1 MSEGDGARKFKFL
14 RNGDADPAEL
24 DWGKGIETARQ
35 AISEAMNAKN
45 IAFLLGAGCSSLMK
59 DGNEAGISTM
69 AALAKEFCA
78 ETIGA
83 RAVGYYADVAATAGT
98 EEALEAETETLT
110 DDVEDEAAEEDDD
123 VFGDAADEIDEG
135 WARGADG
142 AAASIVPEPLGS
154 PDLEFEAVP
163 KAWRLTR
170 AEVEYL
176 DELGIDLEHGYS
188 RNLERLMEVLFAQRF
203 VLRQSANATLWPAR
217 DLVDGIIEKVQAFL
231 WERITNGAFARN
243 DTSVRDLYER
253 FYKKL
258 VLRDR
263 SLPRPWVFTT
273 NYDHFSEMAMDRLA
287 IPYANGFSG
296 VVERRFNPASFRY
309 ALAEQLDV
317 ASRKWTAVDA
327 FVYLCKLHGS
337 VTWTEDDHGLF
348 PIREVWPPTPGNRML
363 IYPTPAK
370 QNSSLGS
377 PYADLFREFQSR
389 IVREQSVLVTAG
401 YAFGD
406 EHINNII
413 YQALTIPT
421 FRLIIFAAPET
432 EGEIAKLR
440 ALRDPRIWI
449 IGGDGPTDGSR
460 AHYFDVIVE
469 QFMPQR
475 PSDRIDDAVRKVLQ
489 EMAPAKREEEE

>member
-1 MSEGDGARKFKFL
+1 MSEVEEERKFQFL
-14 RNGDADPAEL
+14 RDGDAEPSEL
-24 DWGKGIETARQ
+24 DWDKGIESARK

-59 DGNEAGISTM
+59 DKKELGIATM
-69 AALAKEFCA
+69 APLAKEFCG
-78 ETIGA
+78 ETIEA
-83 RAVGYYADVAATAGT
+83 RAAGFYSDPPTAG
-98 EEALEAETETLT
+98 
-110 DDVEDEAAEEDDD
+110 
-123 VFGDAADEIDEG
+123 
-135 WARGADG
+135 
-142 AAASIVPEPLGS
+142 
-154 PDLEFEAVP
+154 AVP
-163 KAWRLTR
+163 APWRLTKD
-170 AEVEYL
+170 ELDYL
-176 DELGIDLEHGYS
+176 DALGVDLAKDYS

-203 VLRQSANATLWPAR
+203 VLRQSENP
-217 DLVDGIIEKVQAFL
+217 DLHPYRAVLDGIIKKVQDFL
-231 WERITNGAFARN
+231 WTRVTQGAFATEG
-243 DTSVRDLYER
+243 DTTVRDLYER

-273 NYDHFSEMAMDRLA
+273 NYDHFSELAMDRLG

-296 VVERRFNPASFRY
+296 VVERRFNPAIFRY

-348 PIREVWPPTPGNRML
+348 PIKEVWPPESTNQML

-389 IVREQSVLVTAG
+389 IVREQSVLITAG

-406 EHINNII
+406 EHLNNII

-421 FRLIIFAAPET
+421 FRLVIFAAPDT

-449 IGGDGPTDGSR
+449 IGGNGPSEGTR
-460 AHYFDVIVE
+460 AHYFDMIVE
-469 QFMPQR
+469 HFMPQR
-475 PSDRIDDAVRKVLQ
+475 PSDRIDDAVRKVLS
-489 EMAPAKREEEE
+489 ELAPKRDDETKDGEA

>member
-1 MSEGDGARKFKFL
+1 MSQVAEERKFQFL
-14 RNGDADPAEL
+14 RNGDADPSEL
-24 DWGKGIETARQ
+24 DWSKGIESARQ
-35 AISEAMNAKN
+35 AISETMNAKN
-45 IAFLLGAGCSSLMK
+45 IAFLLGAGCSSLMRDK
-59 DGNEAGISTM
+59 KELGIATM
-69 AALAKEFCA
+69 EPLAKEFCG
-78 ETIGA
+78 ETLEA
-83 RAVGYYADVAATAGT
+83 RAAGFYADPPVA
-98 EEALEAETETLT
+98 
-110 DDVEDEAAEEDDD
+110 
-123 VFGDAADEIDEG
+123 
-135 WARGADG
+135 G
-142 AAASIVPEPLGS
+142 AAPAP
-154 PDLEFEAVP
+154 
-163 KAWRLTR
+163 WRLTK
-170 AEVEYL
+170 VELDYL
-176 DELGIDLEHGYS
+176 DALGIDLAKDYS

-203 VLRQSANATLWPAR
+203 VLRQSENP
-217 DLVDGIIEKVQAFL
+217 DLHPYRAVLDGIIKKVQDFL
-231 WERITNGAFARN
+231 WTRVTQGAFATEG
-243 DTSVRDLYER
+243 DTTVRDLYER

-273 NYDHFSEMAMDRLA
+273 NYDHFSELAMDRLG

-296 VVERRFNPASFRY
+296 VVERRFNPAIFRY

-348 PIREVWPPTPGNRML
+348 PIKEVWPPESSNQML

-389 IVREQSVLVTAG
+389 IVREQSVLITAG

-406 EHINNII
+406 EHLNNII

-421 FRLIIFAAPET
+421 FRLVIFAAPDT

-449 IGGDGPTDGSR
+449 IGGNGPSDGTR
-460 AHYFDVIVE
+460 AHYFDMIVE
-469 QFMPQR
+469 HFMPQR
-475 PSDRIDDAVRKVLQ
+475 PSDRIDDAVRKVLS
-489 EMAPAKREEEE
+489 ELAPKRGDETKDGEA

>member
-1 MSEGDGARKFKFL
+1 MGEESEGRKFQFL
-14 RNGDADPAEL
+14 RNGDAEPSDF
-24 DWGKGIETARQ
+24 DWSKGIESARQ
-35 AISEAMNAKN
+35 VISEAMSAKN

-59 DGNEAGISTM
+59 GDKELGISTM
-69 AALAKEFCA
+69 APLAKEFCG
-78 ETIGA
+78 ETLDA
-83 RAVGYYADVAATAGT
+83 RAAGFYADPPV
-98 EEALEAETETLT
+98 
-110 DDVEDEAAEEDDD
+110 V
-123 VFGDAADEIDEG
+123 
-135 WARGADG
+135 DG
-142 AAASIVPEPLGS
+142 VQAP
-154 PDLEFEAVP
+154 
-163 KAWRLTR
+163 WRLTK
-170 AEVEYL
+170 AELDYL
-176 DELGIDLEHGYS
+176 DALGINLAKDYS
-188 RNLERLMEVLFAQRF
+188 RNLERLMGVLFAQRF
-203 VLRQSANATLWPAR
+203 VLRQSENP
-217 DLVDGIIEKVQAFL
+217 DLHPYRAVLDGIIKKVQDFL
-231 WERITNGAFARN
+231 WTRVTQGAFATEG
-243 DTSVRDLYER
+243 DATVRDLYER

-273 NYDHFSEMAMDRLA
+273 NYDHFSELAMDRLG

-296 VVERRFNPASFRY
+296 VVERRFNPATFRY

-348 PIREVWPPTPGNRML
+348 PIKEVWPPKSTNQML

-389 IVREQSVLVTAG
+389 IVREQSVLITAG

-406 EHINNII
+406 EHLNNII

-421 FRLIIFAAPET
+421 FRLVIFAAPDMD
-432 EGEIAKLR
+432 GEIAKLR

-449 IGGDGPTDGSR
+449 IGGDGPVAGTR
-460 AHYFDVIVE
+460 AHYFDMIVE
-469 QFMPQR
+469 HFMPQR
-475 PSDRIDDAVRKVLQ
+475 PSDRIDDAVRKVLSDL
-489 EMAPAKREEEE
+489 APKRDDEKKDDGA

>member
-1 MSEGDGARKFKFL
+1 MSEVEEERKFQFL
-14 RNGDADPAEL
+14 RDGDAEPSEL
-24 DWGKGIETARQ
+24 DWNKGIESARK

-59 DGNEAGISTM
+59 DKKELGIATM
-69 AALAKEFCA
+69 APLAKEFCG
-78 ETIGA
+78 ETIEA
-83 RAVGYYADVAATAGT
+83 RAAGFYSDPPTAG
-98 EEALEAETETLT
+98 
-110 DDVEDEAAEEDDD
+110 
-123 VFGDAADEIDEG
+123 
-135 WARGADG
+135 
-142 AAASIVPEPLGS
+142 
-154 PDLEFEAVP
+154 AVP
-163 KAWRLTR
+163 APWRLTKD
-170 AEVEYL
+170 ELNYL
-176 DELGIDLEHGYS
+176 DALGVDLAKDYS

-203 VLRQSANATLWPAR
+203 VLRQSENP
-217 DLVDGIIEKVQAFL
+217 DLHPYRAVLDGIIKKVQDFL
-231 WERITNGAFARN
+231 WTRVTQGAFATEG
-243 DTSVRDLYER
+243 DTTVRDLYER

-273 NYDHFSEMAMDRLA
+273 NYDHFSELAMDRLG

-296 VVERRFNPASFRY
+296 VVERRFNPAIFRY

-348 PIREVWPPTPGNRML
+348 PIKEVWPPESSNQML

-389 IVREQSVLVTAG
+389 IVREQSVLITAG

-406 EHINNII
+406 EHLNNII

-421 FRLIIFAAPET
+421 FRLVIFAAPDT
-432 EGEIAKLR
+432 DGEIAKLR

-449 IGGDGPTDGSR
+449 IGGNGPAEGTR
-460 AHYFDVIVE
+460 AHYFDMIVE
-469 QFMPQR
+469 HFMPQR
-475 PSDRIDDAVRKVLQ
+475 PSDRIDDAVRKVLS
-489 EMAPAKREEEE
+489 ELAPKRDDETKDGEA

>member
-1 MSEGDGARKFKFL
+1 MSEVEEERKFQFL
-14 RNGDADPAEL
+14 RDGDAEPSEL
-24 DWGKGIETARQ
+24 DWNKGIESARK

-59 DGNEAGISTM
+59 DKKELGIATM
-69 AALAKEFCA
+69 APLAKEFCG
-78 ETIGA
+78 ETIEA
-83 RAVGYYADVAATAGT
+83 RAAGFYSDPPTAG
-98 EEALEAETETLT
+98 
-110 DDVEDEAAEEDDD
+110 
-123 VFGDAADEIDEG
+123 
-135 WARGADG
+135 
-142 AAASIVPEPLGS
+142 
-154 PDLEFEAVP
+154 AVP
-163 KAWRLTR
+163 APWRLTKD
-170 AEVEYL
+170 ELDYL
-176 DELGIDLEHGYS
+176 DALGVDLAKDYS

-203 VLRQSANATLWPAR
+203 VLRQSENP
-217 DLVDGIIEKVQAFL
+217 DLHPYRAVLDGIIKKVQDFL
-231 WERITNGAFARN
+231 WTRVTQGAFATEG
-243 DTSVRDLYER
+243 DTTVRDLYER

-273 NYDHFSEMAMDRLA
+273 NYDHFSELAMDRLG

-296 VVERRFNPASFRY
+296 VVERRFNPAIFRY

-348 PIREVWPPTPGNRML
+348 PIKEVWPPESSNQML

-389 IVREQSVLVTAG
+389 IVREQSVLITAG

-406 EHINNII
+406 EHLNNII

-421 FRLIIFAAPET
+421 FRLVIFAAPDT

-449 IGGDGPTDGSR
+449 IGGNSPSDGTR
-460 AHYFDVIVE
+460 AHYFDMIVE
-469 QFMPQR
+469 HFMPQR
-475 PSDRIDDAVRKVLQ
+475 PSDRIDDAVRKVLS
-489 EMAPAKREEEE
+489 ELAPKRDDETKDGEA

>member
-1 MSEGDGARKFKFL
+1 MSEVEEERKFQFL
-14 RNGDADPAEL
+14 RNGDVDPSEL
-24 DWGKGIETARQ
+24 DWSKGIESARQ
-35 AISEAMNAKN
+35 AISEALNAKN
-45 IAFLLGAGCSSLMK
+45 IAFLLGAGCSSLMRDK
-59 DGNEAGISTM
+59 KELGIATM
-69 AALAKEFCA
+69 APLAKEFCG
-78 ETIGA
+78 ETLEA
-83 RAVGYYADVAATAGT
+83 RPAGFYADPPVA
-98 EEALEAETETLT
+98 
-110 DDVEDEAAEEDDD
+110 
-123 VFGDAADEIDEG
+123 
-135 WARGADG
+135 G
-142 AAASIVPEPLGS
+142 AAPAP
-154 PDLEFEAVP
+154 
-163 KAWRLTR
+163 WRLTK
-170 AEVEYL
+170 AELDYL
-176 DELGIDLEHGYS
+176 DALGIDLAKDYS

-203 VLRQSANATLWPAR
+203 VLRQSDNP
-217 DLVDGIIEKVQAFL
+217 DLYPYRAVLDGIIKKVQDFL
-231 WERITNGAFARN
+231 WTRVTQGAFATEG
-243 DTSVRDLYER
+243 DTTVRDLYER

-273 NYDHFSEMAMDRLA
+273 NYDHFSELAMDRLG

-296 VVERRFNPASFRY
+296 VVERRFNPAIFRY

-348 PIREVWPPTPGNRML
+348 PIREVWPPEPTNQML

-389 IVREQSVLVTAG
+389 IVREQSVLITAG

-406 EHINNII
+406 EHLNNII

-421 FRLIIFAAPET
+421 FRLVIFAAPDMG
-432 EGEIAKLR
+432 GEIAKLR

-449 IGGDGPTDGSR
+449 IGGDGPVEGAR
-460 AHYFDVIVE
+460 AHYFDMIVE
-469 QFMPQR
+469 HFMPQR
-475 PSDRIDDAVRKVLQ
+475 PSDRIDDAVRKVLSDL
-489 EMAPAKREEEE
+489 APKRDDDKKDVEA

>member
-1 MSEGDGARKFKFL
+1 MSEVEEERKFQFL
-14 RNGDADPAEL
+14 RDGDAEPSEL
-24 DWGKGIETARQ
+24 DWNKGIESARK

-59 DGNEAGISTM
+59 DKKELGIATM
-69 AALAKEFCA
+69 APLAKEFCG
-78 ETIGA
+78 ETIEA
-83 RAVGYYADVAATAGT
+83 RAAGFYSDPPTAG
-98 EEALEAETETLT
+98 
-110 DDVEDEAAEEDDD
+110 
-123 VFGDAADEIDEG
+123 
-135 WARGADG
+135 
-142 AAASIVPEPLGS
+142 
-154 PDLEFEAVP
+154 AVP
-163 KAWRLTR
+163 APWRLTKD
-170 AEVEYL
+170 ELDYL
-176 DELGIDLEHGYS
+176 DALGVNLAKDYS

-203 VLRQSANATLWPAR
+203 VLRQSENP
-217 DLVDGIIEKVQAFL
+217 DLHPYRAVLDGIIKKVQDFL
-231 WERITNGAFARN
+231 WTRVTQGAFATEG
-243 DTSVRDLYER
+243 DTTVRDLYER

-273 NYDHFSEMAMDRLA
+273 NYDHFSELAMDRLG

-296 VVERRFNPASFRY
+296 VVERRFNPAIFRY

-348 PIREVWPPTPGNRML
+348 PIKEVWPPESSNQML

-389 IVREQSVLVTAG
+389 IVREQSVLITAG

-406 EHINNII
+406 EHLNNII

-421 FRLIIFAAPET
+421 FRLVIFAAPDT

-449 IGGDGPTDGSR
+449 IGGNGPSDGTR
-460 AHYFDVIVE
+460 AHYFDMIVE
-469 QFMPQR
+469 HFMPQR
-475 PSDRIDDAVRKVLQ
+475 PSDRIDDAVRKVLS
-489 EMAPAKREEEE
+489 ELAPKRDDETKDGEA